1 MYSRFEW
8 YDMDTATLLSTNA
21 LLSSAAALIML
32 VVQRTR
38 KTYPGFG
45 FWTSGIACIA
55 LGAAMLI
62 PGALPKVWFVA
73 VLRNGL
79 LLGGLLL
86 LLRGMLIFRGLSV
99 SYRWDLWFALSFL
112 LVFGYFSLDPDQ
124 LNTRIV
130 IYCTLAG
137 ILSFSTA
144 VFTLRNRPPYFGSN
158 DVMLALWLLIY
169 GALNFVRVAHE
180 LSDPNAITAFEA
192 LKGFGSYYA
201 LAQILTVQLMT
212 LTLISMNSQRIEYE
226 YRVSES
232 HLREREG
239 QLRAL
244 GDNLPDGF
252 VYQFELGESKR
263 GFSYI
268 SAGVER
274 MLGLKAT
281 DLMRDAQPL
290 FAMMAPDSYAQYHQD
305 EERCFREQSQYSGVL
320 QFNPPSGREVWLHV
334 RSAPMQ
340 GLTGEPVWAGVAVD
354 ITKLKETEAE
364 LERHRNHLEV
374 MVNERTVALMDAK
387 QAAEAAN
394 VAKGSFLANMS
405 HEIRTPMNAVIGLS
419 ELLLRKY
426 QEPDTA
432 DKLGKIRTA
441 GKHLLS
447 IINDILDFSKIEAG
461 KLQLSEDK
469 VDVRVLPVNVCSM
482 VAELASSK
490 GIKLKTEVDF
500 LPPQLSGDGTRLT
513 QALLNLVSNAV
524 KFTQTGSVTIRAIK
538 VSEDADSVSIRFDII
553 DTGIGISQEAKH
565 RLFNP
570 FEQAD
575 SSTVRSFGGTGLGL
589 AITRRLAQLM
599 GGDAGVES
607 VLGEGSTF
615 WISVCLK
622 KIDGESVDTMF
633 ASGSDAVAQL
643 KKKFVGTRI
652 LVVEDNE
659 INQMVAQEILEDA
672 GLVCDLAND
681 GEEAV
686 SILRTAQPG
695 IYALILMD
703 MQMPKMDGL
712 AATKLIRQLETGK
725 DTPIVAMTANAFHED
740 EERCIA
746 AGMNDFVSKPVDP
759 DRLYCTLLKWLDRY
773 QRVADTRRW

>member
-1 MYSRFEW
+1 
-8 YDMDTATLLSTNA
+8 MDTATLLSTNA
-21 LLSSAAALIML
+21 LLSSAAALIMWIVL
-32 VVQRTR
+32 RTR

-45 FWTSGIACIA
+45 FWTTGIACLA

-73 VLRNGL
+73 ILRNSL
-79 LLGGLLL
+79 LLGGLIL

-99 SYRWDLWFALSFL
+99 SYRWELLFALCFL
-112 LVFGYFSLDPDQ
+112 VVFGYYSLDPEQ
-124 LNTRIV
+124 LQTRIV
-130 IYCTLAG
+130 IYCTLAA
-137 ILSFSTA
+137 ILSITTA
-144 VFTLRNRPPYFGSN
+144 IITLRHRPLYFGSN

-169 GALNFVRVAHE
+169 GGLNFFRIAHE
-180 LSDPNAITAFEA
+180 LSDPNVITAFEG
-192 LKGFGSYYA
+192 LRGFGSYYA

-226 YRVSES
+226 YRLSES

-239 QLRAL
+239 QLRAM

-252 VYQFELGESKR
+252 VYQFELGEGKR

-268 SAGVER
+268 SAGVEK
-274 MLGLKAT
+274 MLGLKAAE
-281 DLMRDAQPL
+281 LIKDARPL
-290 FAMMAPDSYAQYHQD
+290 FDLMAPDSYAQYLQD
-305 EERCFREQSQYSGVL
+305 EERCYREQSQYSGVL
-320 QFNPPSGREVWLHV
+320 QLNPVSGGKVWLHV

-340 GLTGEPVWAGVAVD
+340 SPNGGLVWAGVAVN
-354 ITKLKETEAE
+354 ITKLKEAEAE
-364 LERHRNHLEV
+364 LEAHQNHLEA
-374 MVNERTVALMDAK
+374 MVDERTNALTNAK

-419 ELLLRKY
+419 ELLLRKH

-432 DKLGKIRTA
+432 DKLGKILTA
-441 GKHLLS
+441 GKHLLG

-469 VDVRVLPVNVCSM
+469 VDVRMLPINVCSM
-482 VAELASSK
+482 VTELANSK
-490 GIKLKTEVDF
+490 GIELKTEVDF
-500 LPPQLSGDGTRLT
+500 LPPQLLGDKTRLT
-513 QALLNLVSNAV
+513 QALLNLVGNAV
-524 KFTQTGSVTIRAIK
+524 KFTQTGSVTVRANKIG
-538 VSEDADSVSIRFDII
+538 EDADSVSIRFEVI
-553 DTGIGISQEAKH
+553 DTGIGISQEAMN

-570 FEQAD
+570 FEQVD
-575 SSTVRSFGGTGLGL
+575 SSTVRRFGGTGLGL

-615 WISVCLK
+615 WITVNLK
-622 KIDGESVDTMF
+622 KIDGESVDAALTSSNDVV
-633 ASGSDAVAQL
+633 ARLKAKYVGS
-643 KKKFVGTRI
+643 RI

-659 INQMVAQEILEDA
+659 INQIVAQEILEDA

-686 SILRTAQPG
+686 SMVRKAQPG
-695 IYALILMD
+695 IYALVLMD

-712 AATKLIRQLETGK
+712 TATKCIRLLETGK
-725 DTPIVAMTANAFHED
+725 DIPIVAMTANAFNED
-740 EERCIA
+740 EERCIK

-759 DRLYCTLLKWLDRY
+759 DRLYGTLLKWLDR
-773 QRVADTRRW
+773 

>member
-1 MYSRFEW
+1 MFSRFEW

-32 VVQRTR
+32 VVLRTR

-45 FWTSGIACIA
+45 FWTAGIACLA

-62 PGALPKVWFVA
+62 PDALPKVWFVA
-73 VLRNGL
+73 VLRNGF

-99 SYRWDLWFALSFL
+99 SYRWDLWFAISFF
-112 LVFGYFSLDPDQ
+112 LVFGFFSQDPEQ

-144 VFTLRNRPPYFGSN
+144 VLTLRNRPPYFGSN

-169 GALNFVRVAHE
+169 GALNFVRIAHQ
-180 LSDPNAITAFEA
+180 LSDPSVSTAFEA
-192 LKGFGSYYA
+192 LRGFGSYYA
-201 LAQILTVQLMT
+201 MAQILTVQLMT

-281 DLMRDAQPL
+281 DLIRDAQPL
-290 FAMMAPDSYAQYHQD
+290 FSMMAPDSYAEYLQD

-320 QFNPPSGREVWLHV
+320 QFNPPSGRAVWLHV

-340 GLTGEPVWAGVAVD
+340 CFAGEPVWAGVAVD

-364 LERHRNHLEV
+364 LERHRNHLEL

-419 ELLLRKY
+419 ELLLRKH

-461 KLQLSEDK
+461 KLQLSEEK
-469 VDVRVLPVNVCSM
+469 VDVRALPVNVCSM
-482 VAELASSK
+482 VAELAHSK
-490 GIKLKTEVDF
+490 GIQLKTEVDF
-500 LPPQLSGDGTRLT
+500 LPPQLLGDRTRLT

-524 KFTQTGSVTIRAIK
+524 KFTQMGSVTIRAIK
-538 VSEDADSVSIRFDII
+538 VSEDTDSVSIRFEVI
-553 DTGIGISQEAKH
+553 DTGIGISQEAMH

-599 GGDAGVES
+599 GGDAS
-607 VLGEGSTF
+607 VQSTLGEGSTF
-615 WISVCLK
+615 SITACLK
-622 KIDGESVDTMF
+622 KIDGDNVDATLV
-633 ASGSDAVAQL
+633 AASDAVAQL
-643 KKKFVGTRI
+643 REKFSSTRI

-659 INQMVAQEILEDA
+659 INQMVAQEILKDA

-681 GEEAV
+681 GEEAA
-686 SILRTAQPG
+686 SIVRTSPPG
-695 IYALILMD
+695 TYALLLMD

-712 AATKLIRQLETGK
+712 AATKIIRQLETGGEI
-725 DTPIVAMTANAFHED
+725 PIVAMTANAFKED

-759 DRLYCTLLKWLDRY
+759 DQLYCTLLKWLER
-773 QRVADTRRW
+773 

>member
-1 MYSRFEW
+1 
-8 YDMDTATLLSTNA
+8 MDTTTLLSTNA

-32 VVQRTR
+32 VVLRTR

-45 FWTSGIACIA
+45 FWTVSIAFLA

-62 PGALPKVWFVA
+62 PGALPKNWFVA
-73 VLRNGL
+73 VLRNGF

-86 LLRGMLIFRGLSV
+86 LLRGVLLFRGLRV
-99 SYRWDLWFALSFL
+99 SYRWDALFAITFFI
-112 LVFGYFSLDPDQ
+112 VFGYYSLDTTQ

-130 IYCTLAG
+130 IYCALAG
-137 ILSFSTA
+137 ILSITTA
-144 VFTLRNRPPYFGSN
+144 VITLRNRPQYFGSN
-158 DVMLALWLLIY
+158 DFMLALWLLIY
-169 GALNFVRVAHE
+169 GVLNFFRIAQE
-180 LSDPNAITAFEA
+180 LSDPNVITAFEA
-192 LKGFGSYYA
+192 LSGFGSYYA

-239 QLRAL
+239 QLRAM

-252 VYQFELGESKR
+252 VYQFELGKNRR

-268 SAGVER
+268 SAGVEK
-274 MLGLKAT
+274 MLGLKASDMMT
-281 DLMRDAQPL
+281 DAQPL
-290 FAMMAPDSYAQYHQD
+290 FALMAPESYAQYIQD
-305 EERCFREQSQYSGVL
+305 EERCFREMSQYSGVL
-320 QFNPPSGREVWLHV
+320 QFNSLSGGKVWLHV

-340 GLTGEPVWAGVAVD
+340 GSNGESVWAGVAVD
-354 ITKLKETEAE
+354 ITKLKEAEAE
-364 LERHRNHLEV
+364 LQRHRNHLEA
-374 MVNERTVALMDAK
+374 MVDERTTALRDAK

-419 ELLLRKY
+419 ELLLRKH

-432 DKLGKIRTA
+432 EKLGKIRTA
-441 GKHLLS
+441 GKHLLD

-461 KLQLSEDK
+461 KLQLSKDK

-482 VAELASSK
+482 VAELANAK
-490 GIKLKTEVDF
+490 GIQLKTEVDF
-500 LPPQLSGDGTRLT
+500 LPPHLLGDRTRLT

-524 KFTQTGSVTIRAIK
+524 KFTQKGSVTVRAGK
-538 VSEDADSVSIRFDII
+538 VGEDADSVSIRFEVI
-553 DTGIGISQEAKH
+553 DTGIGISLEAIS

-575 SSTVRSFGGTGLGL
+575 SSTIRSFGGTGLGL

-599 GGDAGVES
+599 DGDVGVES

-615 WISVCLK
+615 WITVRMK
-622 KIDGESVDTMF
+622 KIDGESVDASL
-633 ASGSDAVAQL
+633 ASGTDVLALL
-643 KKKFVGTRI
+643 KKKYAGTRI

-659 INQMVAQEILEDA
+659 INQIVAQEILKDA
-672 GLVCDLAND
+672 DLICDIANN

-686 SILRTAQPG
+686 SIMCTAQLG
-695 IYALILMD
+695 SYALVLMD

-712 AATKLIRQLETGK
+712 TATKLIRQLASGK
-725 DTPIVAMTANAFHED
+725 NIPIVAMTANAFNED
-740 EERCIA
+740 EKRCMA
-746 AGMNDFVSKPVDP
+746 VGMNDFVSKPVDP
-759 DRLYCTLLKWLDRY
+759 DRLYSTLLKCLDR
-773 QRVADTRRW
+773 

>member
-1 MYSRFEW
+1 
-8 YDMDTATLLSTNA
+8 MDTTTLLSTNA

-32 VVQRTR
+32 VVLRTR

-45 FWTSGIACIA
+45 FWTASIAFLA

-62 PGALPKVWFVA
+62 PGALPKIWFVA
-73 VLRNGL
+73 VLRNGF

-86 LLRGMLIFRGLSV
+86 LLRGVLVFRGLRV
-99 SYRWDLWFALSFL
+99 SYRWDALFAITFL
-112 LVFGYFSLDPDQ
+112 LVFGYYSLDPSQ

-130 IYCTLAG
+130 IYCALAG
-137 ILSFSTA
+137 ILSITTA
-144 VFTLRNRPPYFGSN
+144 ILTLRNRAPYFGSN

-169 GALNFVRVAHE
+169 GTLNFFRIAHE
-180 LSDPNAITAFEA
+180 LSDPDVITAFEA
-192 LKGFGSYYA
+192 LSGFGSYYA

-232 HLREREG
+232 HLRERER
-239 QLRAL
+239 QLRAM

-252 VYQFELGESKR
+252 VYQFELGENKR

-268 SAGVER
+268 SAGVEK
-274 MLGLKAT
+274 MLGLKPA
-281 DLMRDAQPL
+281 DLMNDAKPL
-290 FAMMAPDSYAQYHQD
+290 FDLMAPDSYAQYIQD

-320 QFNPPSGREVWLHV
+320 QFNSASDRKVWLHV

-340 GLTGEPVWAGVAVD
+340 APNGEPVWAGVAVD

-364 LERHRNHLEV
+364 LQRHRNHLEA
-374 MVNERTVALMDAK
+374 MIDERTTALIDAK

-394 VAKGSFLANMS
+394 LAKGSFLANMS

-419 ELLLRKY
+419 ELLLRKH
-426 QEPDTA
+426 QEPETA
-432 DKLGKIRTA
+432 DKIGKIRTA
-441 GKHLLS
+441 GKHLLG

-461 KLQLSEDK
+461 KLQLLEDK

-482 VAELASSK
+482 VAESANAK
-490 GIKLKTEVDF
+490 GIQLKTEVDF
-500 LPPQLSGDGTRLT
+500 LPPLLLGDRTRLT

-524 KFTQTGSVTIRAIK
+524 KFTQTGSVTVRANK
-538 VSEDADSVSIRFDII
+538 VGEDADSVSIRFEVI
-553 DTGIGISQEAKH
+553 DTGIGISLDAIK
-565 RLFNP
+565 RLFHP

-607 VLGEGSTF
+607 VFGKGSTF
-615 WISVCLK
+615 WITVRLQ
-622 KIDGESVDTMF
+622 KIDGDSVD
-633 ASGSDAVAQL
+633 AALSAGSDVVAHL
-643 KKKFVGTRI
+643 KAKFVGTRI
-652 LVVEDNE
+652 LLVEDNE
-659 INQMVAQEILEDA
+659 INQVIAQEILKDA
-672 GLVCDLAND
+672 DLICDIAND

-686 SILRTAQPG
+686 SILLTAQAG
-695 IYALILMD
+695 SYALVLMD
-703 MQMPKMDGL
+703 MQMPKMDGIT
-712 AATKLIRQLETGK
+712 ATKLIRQMETAQ
-725 DTPIVAMTANAFHED
+725 DLPIVAMTANAFNED

-759 DRLYCTLLKWLDRY
+759 DKLYSTLLKWLDR
-773 QRVADTRRW
+773 

>member
-1 MYSRFEW
+1 
-8 YDMDTATLLSTNA
+8 MDTTTLLSTNA

-32 VVQRTR
+32 VVLRTR

-45 FWTSGIACIA
+45 FWTASIAFLA

-62 PGALPKVWFVA
+62 PGALPKIWFVA
-73 VLRNGL
+73 VLRNGF

-86 LLRGMLIFRGLSV
+86 LLRGVLVFRGLRV
-99 SYRWDLWFALSFL
+99 SYRWDALFAITFL
-112 LVFGYFSLDPDQ
+112 LVFGYYSLDPSQ

-130 IYCTLAG
+130 IYCALAG
-137 ILSFSTA
+137 ILSITTA
-144 VFTLRNRPPYFGSN
+144 ILTLRNRAPYFGSN

-169 GALNFVRVAHE
+169 GTLNFFRIAHE
-180 LSDPNAITAFEA
+180 LSDPDVITAFEA
-192 LKGFGSYYA
+192 LSGFGSYYA

-232 HLREREG
+232 HLRERER
-239 QLRAL
+239 QLRAM

-252 VYQFELGESKR
+252 VYQFELGENKR

-268 SAGVER
+268 SAGVEK
-274 MLGLKAT
+274 MLGLKPA
-281 DLMRDAQPL
+281 DLMNDAKPL
-290 FAMMAPDSYAQYHQD
+290 FDLMAPDSYAQYIQD

-320 QFNPPSGREVWLHV
+320 QFNSASDRKVWLHV

-340 GLTGEPVWAGVAVD
+340 APNGEPVWAGVAVD

-364 LERHRNHLEV
+364 LQRHRNHLEA
-374 MVNERTVALMDAK
+374 MIDERTTALIDAK

-394 VAKGSFLANMS
+394 LAKGSFLANMS

-419 ELLLRKY
+419 ELLLRKH
-426 QEPDTA
+426 QEPETA
-432 DKLGKIRTA
+432 DKIGKIRTA
-441 GKHLLS
+441 GKHLLG

-461 KLQLSEDK
+461 KLQLLEDK

-482 VAELASSK
+482 VAESANAK
-490 GIKLKTEVDF
+490 GIQLKTEVDF
-500 LPPQLSGDGTRLT
+500 LPPLLLGDRTRLT

-524 KFTQTGSVTIRAIK
+524 KFTQTGSVTVRANK
-538 VSEDADSVSIRFDII
+538 VGEDADSVSIRFEVI
-553 DTGIGISQEAKH
+553 DTGIGISLDAIK
-565 RLFNP
+565 RLFHP

-607 VLGEGSTF
+607 VFGKGSTF
-615 WISVCLK
+615 WITVRLQ
-622 KIDGESVDTMF
+622 KIDGDNVD
-633 ASGSDAVAQL
+633 AALSAGSDVVAHL
-643 KKKFVGTRI
+643 KAKFVGTRI
-652 LVVEDNE
+652 LLVEDNE
-659 INQMVAQEILEDA
+659 INQVIAQEILKDA
-672 GLVCDLAND
+672 DLICDIAND

-686 SILRTAQPG
+686 SILLTAQAG
-695 IYALILMD
+695 SYAVVLMD
-703 MQMPKMDGL
+703 MQMPKMDGIT
-712 AATKLIRQLETGK
+712 ATKLIRQMETGQ
-725 DTPIVAMTANAFHED
+725 DLPIVAMTANAFNED

-759 DRLYCTLLKWLDRY
+759 DKLYSTLLKWLDR
-773 QRVADTRRW
+773 

>member
-1 MYSRFEW
+1 
-8 YDMDTATLLSTNA
+8 MDTTTLLSTNA
-21 LLSSAAALIML
+21 LLSSAAALVML
-32 VVQRTR
+32 VVLRTR

-45 FWTSGIACIA
+45 FWTVSIAFLA
-55 LGAAMLI
+55 LGAAMLV
-62 PGALPKVWFVA
+62 PGALPKIWFVA
-73 VLRNGL
+73 LLRNGF

-86 LLRGMLIFRGLSV
+86 LLRGVLVFRGLRV
-99 SYRWDLWFALSFL
+99 SYRWDALFAITFF
-112 LVFGYFSLDPDQ
+112 LVFGYYSLDPTQ
-124 LNTRIV
+124 LSTRIV
-130 IYCTLAG
+130 IYCALAG
-137 ILSFSTA
+137 ILSITTA
-144 VFTLRNRPPYFGSN
+144 VITLRNRAPYFGSN

-169 GALNFVRVAHE
+169 GALNFFRIAHE
-180 LSDPNAITAFEA
+180 LSDPNVITAFEA
-192 LKGFGSYYA
+192 LSGFGSYYA

-239 QLRAL
+239 QLRAM

-252 VYQFELGESKR
+252 VYQFELGENKR

-268 SAGVER
+268 SAGVEK

-281 DLMRDAQPL
+281 DLMTDAQPL
-290 FAMMAPDSYAQYHQD
+290 FALMAPESYAEYIRD
-305 EERCFREQSQYSGVL
+305 EEQCFREQSQYSGVL
-320 QFNPPSGREVWLHV
+320 QFNSVSGKKVWLHV

-340 GLTGEPVWAGVAVD
+340 GPNGEPVWAGVAVD
-354 ITKLKETEAE
+354 ITKLKEAEAE
-364 LERHRNHLEV
+364 LQRHRNHLEV
-374 MVNERTVALMDAK
+374 MVDERTTALMDAK

-405 HEIRTPMNAVIGLS
+405 HEIRTPLNAVLGLS
-419 ELLLRKY
+419 ELLLRKH

-441 GKHLLS
+441 GKHLLG

-469 VDVRVLPVNVCSM
+469 VDIRVLPVNVCSM
-482 VAELASSK
+482 VAESANSK
-490 GIKLKTEVDF
+490 GIQLKTEVDF
-500 LPPQLSGDGTRLT
+500 LPPHLLGDRTRLT

-524 KFTQTGSVTIRAIK
+524 KFTQTGSVTVRANK
-538 VSEDADSVSIRFDII
+538 VGEDADSVSIRFEVI
-553 DTGIGISQEAKH
+553 DTGIGISLDAIN

-575 SSTVRSFGGTGLGL
+575 ASTVRSFGGTGLGL

-615 WISVCLK
+615 WITVRLK
-622 KIDGESVDTMF
+622 KIDGVSIDT
-633 ASGSDAVAQL
+633 ALSSGSDVVAQL
-643 KKKFVGTRI
+643 KAKYVGTRI

-659 INQMVAQEILEDA
+659 INQIVAQEILEDV

-686 SILRTAQPG
+686 LMIRTAQPG
-695 IYALILMD
+695 THALIFMD

-712 AATKLIRQLETGK
+712 TATKLIRQLETGK
-725 DTPIVAMTANAFHED
+725 DIPIVAMTANAFNED

-759 DRLYCTLLKWLDRY
+759 DRLYSTLLKWLDR
-773 QRVADTRRW
+773 

>member
-1 MYSRFEW
+1 
-8 YDMDTATLLSTNA
+8 MDTSTLLSTNA

-32 VVQRTR
+32 VVLRTR

-45 FWTSGIACIA
+45 FWTASIAFLA
-55 LGAAMLI
+55 LGAAMLV
-62 PGALPKVWFVA
+62 PGALPKVWYVA
-73 VLRNGL
+73 VFRNGF

-86 LLRGMLIFRGLSV
+86 LLRGVLVFRGLRV
-99 SYRWDLWFALSFL
+99 SYRWDALFGITFL
-112 LVFGYFSLDPDQ
+112 LIFGYYSLDPTQ

-130 IYCTLAG
+130 IYCALAG
-137 ILSFSTA
+137 TLSITTA
-144 VFTLRNRPPYFGSN
+144 VLTLRYRAPYFGSN

-169 GALNFVRVAHE
+169 GALNFFRIAHQ
-180 LSDPNAITAFEA
+180 LSDPNVVTAFEA
-192 LKGFGSYYA
+192 LRGFGSYYA

-232 HLREREG
+232 QLREREG
-239 QLRAL
+239 QLRAI

-252 VYQFELGESKR
+252 VYQLELGENKR

-268 SAGVER
+268 SAGVEK
-274 MLGLKAT
+274 MLGLKAS
-281 DLMRDAQPL
+281 DLMTDAQPL
-290 FAMMAPDSYAQYHQD
+290 FSLMAPESYAQYVQD

-320 QFNPPSGREVWLHV
+320 QFNSVSGGKVWLHV

-340 GLTGEPVWAGVAVD
+340 SPNGESVWAGVAVD
-354 ITKLKETEAE
+354 ITKLKEAQAE
-364 LERHRNHLEV
+364 LQRHRNHLEA
-374 MVNERTVALMDAK
+374 MVDERTTALMDAK
-387 QAAEAAN
+387 RAAEAAN

-419 ELLLRKY
+419 ELLLRKH

-441 GKHLLS
+441 GKHLLD
-447 IINDILDFSKIEAG
+447 IINDILDLSKIEAG
-461 KLQLSEDK
+461 KLELSANK

-482 VAELASSK
+482 VAESANSK
-490 GIKLKTEVDF
+490 GIQLKTEVDF
-500 LPPQLSGDGTRLT
+500 LPSNLSGDKTRLT

-524 KFTQTGSVTIRAIK
+524 KFTQTGSVTVRANK
-538 VSEDADSVSIRFDII
+538 VGEDADSVSIRFEVI
-553 DTGIGISQEAKH
+553 DTGIGISVDAMN

-615 WISVCLK
+615 WITVRLK
-622 KIDGESVDTMF
+622 KIDGVSVDAALT
-633 ASGSDAVAQL
+633 SGSDVIAQL
-643 KKKFVGTRI
+643 KAKYVGTRI
-652 LVVEDNE
+652 LVVEDNQ
-659 INQMVAQEILEDA
+659 INQIVAQEILEDV

-686 SILRTAQPG
+686 SMISTAQPG
-695 IYALILMD
+695 THALVLMD

-712 AATKLIRQLETGK
+712 TATKLIRQLETCK
-725 DTPIVAMTANAFHED
+725 DIPIVAMTANAFNED

-759 DRLYCTLLKWLDRY
+759 DRLYSTLLKWLDRSF
-773 QRVADTRRW
+773 VH

>member
-1 MYSRFEW
+1 
-8 YDMDTATLLSTNA
+8 MDTATLLSTNA

-32 VVQRTR
+32 VVLRTR

-45 FWTSGIACIA
+45 FWTAGIACLA
-55 LGAAMLI
+55 VGAAMLI
-62 PGALPKVWFVA
+62 PGALPKVWLVA

-86 LLRGMLIFRGLSV
+86 LLRGMLIFRGLSI
-99 SYRWDLWFALSFL
+99 SYRWDLLFAFSFL
-112 LVFGYFSLDPDQ
+112 LVFGYYSLDPAQ
-124 LNTRIV
+124 LDARIL
-130 IYCTLAG
+130 IYCALAG
-137 ILSFSTA
+137 VLSFTTA
-144 VFTLRNRPPYFGSN
+144 VITLRNRPPYFGSN

-169 GALNFVRVAHE
+169 GALNFVRIAHE
-180 LSDPNAITAFEA
+180 LSDPNISTAFEA
-192 LKGFGSYYA
+192 LLGFGGYYA
-201 LAQILTVQLMT
+201 MAQILTVQLMT

-239 QLRAL
+239 QLRAM

-252 VYQFELGESKR
+252 VYQFELGEGKR
-263 GFSYI
+263 GFGYI
-268 SAGVER
+268 SAGVEK
-274 MLGLKAT
+274 MLGLNAT
-281 DLMRDAQPL
+281 ELMTDAQPL
-290 FAMMAPDSYAQYHQD
+290 FALMAPDSYAQYLQD
-305 EERCFREQSQYSGVL
+305 EERCFREQTQYSGIL
-320 QFNPPSGREVWLHV
+320 QFNLVSGGEVWLHV

-340 GLTGEPVWAGVAVD
+340 GLNGELVWAGVAVN
-354 ITKLKETEAE
+354 ITKLKEAEAE
-364 LERHRNHLEV
+364 LERHRNHLEA
-374 MVNERTVALMDAK
+374 MVDERTTALMDAK

-419 ELLLRKY
+419 ELLLRKH
-426 QEPDTA
+426 QEADTA

-441 GKHLLS
+441 GKHLLG

-482 VAELASSK
+482 VAELANSK
-490 GIKLKTEVDF
+490 GIQLKTEVDF
-500 LPPQLSGDGTRLT
+500 LPPQLLGDRTRLT

-524 KFTQTGSVTIRAIK
+524 KFTKTGSVTVRVIK
-538 VSEDADSVSIRFDII
+538 VAEDADSFSIRFEVI
-553 DTGIGISQEAKH
+553 DTGIGISQEAMN

-615 WISVCLK
+615 WITVHLK
-622 KIDGESVDTMF
+622 KIDGDSANV
-633 ASGSDAVAQL
+633 ALPSGIDVVAQL
-643 KKKFVGTRI
+643 KEKYVNTRI

-659 INQMVAQEILEDA
+659 INQMVTQEILEDV

-686 SILRTAQPG
+686 SKVRAAQPG
-695 IYALILMD
+695 VYALVLMD

-712 AATKLIRQLETGK
+712 TATKLIRQLETGK
-725 DTPIVAMTANAFHED
+725 DIPIVAMTANAFNED
-740 EERCIA
+740 EERCIT

-759 DRLYCTLLKWLDRY
+759 DRLYCTLLKWLDR
-773 QRVADTRRW
+773 

>member
-1 MYSRFEW
+1 
-8 YDMDTATLLSTNA
+8 MDTATLLSTNA
-21 LLSSAAALIML
+21 MLSSAAALIML
-32 VVQRTR
+32 VVLRTR

-45 FWTSGIACIA
+45 LWTAGIACLA
-55 LGAAMLI
+55 LGAAMLV
-62 PGALPKVWFVA
+62 PGALPKVWWAA

-86 LLRGMLIFRGLSV
+86 LLRGLLIFRELSV
-99 SYRWDLWFALSFL
+99 HYRWDLLFFFAFL
-112 LVFGYFSLDPDQ
+112 LIFGYYSQDPSWLDA
-124 LNTRIV
+124 RII

-137 ILSFSTA
+137 ILSYTTA
-144 VFTLRNRPPYFGSN
+144 AITLRNRPPYFGSN
-158 DVMLALWLLIY
+158 EIMLAMWLLIY
-169 GALNFVRVAHE
+169 GTLNFIRIAHQ
-180 LSDPNAITAFEA
+180 LSDPNVSTAFEV

-201 LAQILTVQLMT
+201 MAQILTVQLMT

-268 SAGVER
+268 SAGVEK

-290 FAMMAPDSYAQYHQD
+290 FSLMAPDSYNQYIQD
-305 EERCFREQSQYSGVL
+305 EARCFREHSQYSGIL
-320 QFNPPSGREVWLHV
+320 QFKPLSGGTVWLHV

-340 GLTGEPVWAGVAVD
+340 ALNGDSVWAGVAVD

-364 LERHRNHLEV
+364 LAHHRNHLEA
-374 MVNERTVALMDAK
+374 MVDERTTALLDAK

-419 ELLLRKY
+419 ELLLKKH
-426 QEPDTA
+426 QEPDTT

-441 GKHLLS
+441 GKHLLG

-461 KLQLSEDK
+461 KLQLSEEK
-469 VDVRVLPVNVCSM
+469 LDVRSLPANVCSM
-482 VAELASSK
+482 VAELANAK
-490 GIKLKTEVDF
+490 GIQLKTEVDS
-500 LPPQLSGDGTRLT
+500 LPPQLLGDKTRLT

-524 KFTQTGSVTIRAIK
+524 KFTQRGSVTVRALK
-538 VSEDADSVSIRFDII
+538 AGEDADTVSIRFEVI
-553 DTGIGISQEAKH
+553 DTGIGISRKTIN

-575 SSTVRSFGGTGLGL
+575 SSTARSFGGTGLGL

-599 GGDAGVES
+599 GGDANVKS

-615 WISVCLK
+615 SISVRLK
-622 KIDGESVDTMF
+622 KSGGEGVDAALT
-633 ASGSDAVAQL
+633 SGQDVVTQL
-643 KKKFVGTRI
+643 KEKFAGIRI

-659 INQMVAQEILEDA
+659 INQMVAREILKDV
-672 GLVCDLAND
+672 GLTCDLAND

-686 SILRTAQPG
+686 SMIHTAQPG
-695 IYALILMD
+695 SYALVLMD
-703 MQMPKMDGL
+703 MQMPRMDGL
-712 AATKLIRQLETGK
+712 TATRLIRQQQSGK
-725 DTPIVAMTANAFHED
+725 EIPIVAMTANAFDED
-740 EERCIA
+740 EERCMS
-746 AGMNDFVSKPVDP
+746 AGMDDFVSKPVDP
-759 DRLYCTLLKWLDRY
+759 DRLYGTLLKWLDK
-773 QRVADTRRW
+773 

>member
-1 MYSRFEW
+1 
-8 YDMDTATLLSTNA
+8 MDTTTLLSTNA

-32 VVQRTR
+32 VVLRTR

-45 FWTSGIACIA
+45 FWTVSIAFLA
-55 LGAAMLI
+55 LGAAMLV
-62 PGALPKVWFVA
+62 PGALPKIWFVA

-86 LLRGMLIFRGLSV
+86 LLRGVLVFRGLRV
-99 SYRWDLWFALSFL
+99 SYRWDALFAITFL
-112 LVFGYFSLDPDQ
+112 LVFGYYSLDTAQ
-124 LNTRIV
+124 LTTRIV
-130 IYCTLAG
+130 IYCALAG
-137 ILSFSTA
+137 ILSFITA
-144 VFTLRNRPPYFGSN
+144 VVTLRNRAPYFGSN

-169 GALNFVRVAHE
+169 GALNFFRIAHE
-180 LSDPNAITAFEA
+180 LSDPNVITAFEA
-192 LKGFGSYYA
+192 LSGFGSYYA

-239 QLRAL
+239 QLRAM

-252 VYQFELGESKR
+252 VYQFELGENKR

-268 SAGVER
+268 SAGVEK
-274 MLGLKAT
+274 MLGLKAS
-281 DLMRDAQPL
+281 DLMTDAQPL
-290 FAMMAPDSYAQYHQD
+290 FALMAPESYAQYIQD
-305 EERCFREQSQYSGVL
+305 EARCFREQSQYSGVL
-320 QFNPPSGREVWLHV
+320 QFNSVSGEKVWLHV

-340 GLTGEPVWAGVAVD
+340 GPNGEPVWAGVAVD
-354 ITKLKETEAE
+354 VTKLKETEAE
-364 LERHRNHLEV
+364 LQRHRNHLEA
-374 MVNERTVALMDAK
+374 MVDERTTALMDAK

-405 HEIRTPMNAVIGLS
+405 HEIRTPMNAVLGLS
-419 ELLLRKY
+419 ELLLRKH

-441 GKHLLS
+441 GKHLLG

-482 VAELASSK
+482 VAESASSK
-490 GIKLKTEVDF
+490 GIQLKTEVDF
-500 LPPQLSGDGTRLT
+500 LPPHLLGDRTRLT

-524 KFTQTGSVTIRAIK
+524 KFTQTGSVTVRANK
-538 VSEDADSVSIRFDII
+538 VGEDADSVSIRFEVI
-553 DTGIGISQEAKH
+553 DTGIGISPEAMN

-607 VLGEGSTF
+607 VLGTGSTF
-615 WISVCLK
+615 WIIVRLK
-622 KIDGESVDTMF
+622 KIDGVNIDT
-633 ASGSDAVAQL
+633 ALTSGSDVVAQL
-643 KKKFVGTRI
+643 KANYVGTRI

-659 INQMVAQEILEDA
+659 INQIVAQEILEDV

-686 SILRTAQPG
+686 LMIRTAQPG
-695 IYALILMD
+695 THALIFMD

-712 AATKLIRQLETGK
+712 TATKLIRQLETGK
-725 DTPIVAMTANAFHED
+725 DIPIVAMTANAFNED

-759 DRLYCTLLKWLDRY
+759 DRLYSTLLKWLER
-773 QRVADTRRW
+773 

>member
-1 MYSRFEW
+1 
-8 YDMDTATLLSTNA
+8 MDTTTLLSTNA

-32 VVQRTR
+32 VVLRTR

-45 FWTSGIACIA
+45 FWTVSIAFLA

-62 PGALPKVWFVA
+62 PGALPKNWFVA
-73 VLRNGL
+73 VLRNGF

-86 LLRGMLIFRGLSV
+86 LLRGVLLFRGLRV
-99 SYRWDLWFALSFL
+99 SYRWDALFAITFFI
-112 LVFGYFSLDPDQ
+112 VFGYYSLDTTQ

-130 IYCTLAG
+130 IYCALAG
-137 ILSFSTA
+137 ILSITTA
-144 VFTLRNRPPYFGSN
+144 VITLRNRPQYFGSN
-158 DVMLALWLLIY
+158 DFMLALWLLIY
-169 GALNFVRVAHE
+169 GVLNFFRIAQE
-180 LSDPNAITAFEA
+180 LSDPNVITAFEA
-192 LKGFGSYYA
+192 LSGFGSYYA

-239 QLRAL
+239 QLRAM

-252 VYQFELGESKR
+252 VYQFELGKNRR

-268 SAGVER
+268 SAGVEK
-274 MLGLKAT
+274 MLGLKASDMMT
-281 DLMRDAQPL
+281 DAQPL
-290 FAMMAPDSYAQYHQD
+290 FALMAPESYAQYIQD
-305 EERCFREQSQYSGVL
+305 EERCFREMSQYSGVL
-320 QFNPPSGREVWLHV
+320 QFNSLSGGKVWLHV

-340 GLTGEPVWAGVAVD
+340 GSNGESVWAGVAVD
-354 ITKLKETEAE
+354 ITKLKEAEAE
-364 LERHRNHLEV
+364 LQRHRNHLEA
-374 MVNERTVALMDAK
+374 MVDERTTALMDAK

-419 ELLLRKY
+419 ELLLRKH

-432 DKLGKIRTA
+432 EKLGKIRTA
-441 GKHLLS
+441 GKHLLD

-461 KLQLSEDK
+461 KLQLSKDK

-482 VAELASSK
+482 VAELANAK
-490 GIKLKTEVDF
+490 GIQLKTEVDF
-500 LPPQLSGDGTRLT
+500 LPPHLLGDRTRLT

-524 KFTQTGSVTIRAIK
+524 KFTQKGSVTVRAGK
-538 VSEDADSVSIRFDII
+538 VGEDADSVSIRFEVI
-553 DTGIGISQEAKH
+553 DTGIGISLEAIS

-575 SSTVRSFGGTGLGL
+575 SSTIRSFGGTGLGL

-599 GGDAGVES
+599 DGDVGVES

-615 WISVCLK
+615 WITVRMK
-622 KIDGESVDTMF
+622 KIDGDSVDASL
-633 ASGSDAVAQL
+633 ASGTDVLALL
-643 KKKFVGTRI
+643 KKKYAGTRI

-659 INQMVAQEILEDA
+659 INQMVAQEILKDA
-672 GLVCDLAND
+672 DLICDIANN

-686 SILRTAQPG
+686 SIMCTAQLG
-695 IYALILMD
+695 SYALVLMD

-712 AATKLIRQLETGK
+712 TATKLIRQLASGK
-725 DTPIVAMTANAFHED
+725 NIPIVAMTANAFNED
-740 EERCIA
+740 EKRCMA
-746 AGMNDFVSKPVDP
+746 VGMNDFVSKPVDP
-759 DRLYCTLLKWLDRY
+759 DRLYSTLLKCLDR
-773 QRVADTRRW
+773 

>member
-1 MYSRFEW
+1 
-8 YDMDTATLLSTNA
+8 MDTTTLLSTNA

-32 VVQRTR
+32 VVLRTR

-45 FWTSGIACIA
+45 FWTASIAFLA
-55 LGAAMLI
+55 LGAAMLV

-73 VLRNGL
+73 VLRNGF

-86 LLRGMLIFRGLSV
+86 LLRGVLVFRGLRV
-99 SYRWDLWFALSFL
+99 SYRWDALFWITFL
-112 LVFGYFSLDPDQ
+112 LVFGYYSLDPTQ

-130 IYCTLAG
+130 IYCALAG
-137 ILSFSTA
+137 ILSITTA
-144 VFTLRNRPPYFGSN
+144 VLTLRNRAPYFGSN

-169 GALNFVRVAHE
+169 GALNFFRIAHQ
-180 LSDPNAITAFEA
+180 LSDPNVVTAFEA

-239 QLRAL
+239 QLRAM

-252 VYQFELGESKR
+252 VYQFELGENKR

-268 SAGVER
+268 SAGVEK
-274 MLGLKAT
+274 MLGLKAS
-281 DLMRDAQPL
+281 DLMNDAQPL
-290 FAMMAPDSYAQYHQD
+290 FSLMAPESYAQYVQD

-320 QFNPPSGREVWLHV
+320 QFNSVSGGKVWLHV

-340 GLTGEPVWAGVAVD
+340 SPNGESVWAGVAVD
-354 ITKLKETEAE
+354 ITKLKEAQAE
-364 LERHRNHLEV
+364 LQRHRNHLEA
-374 MVNERTVALMDAK
+374 MVDERTTALMDAK
-387 QAAEAAN
+387 KAAEAAN

-419 ELLLRKY
+419 ELLLRKH

-441 GKHLLS
+441 GKHLLD
-447 IINDILDFSKIEAG
+447 IINDILDLSKIEAG
-461 KLQLSEDK
+461 KLQLSANK

-482 VAELASSK
+482 VAESANSK
-490 GIKLKTEVDF
+490 GIQLKTEVDF
-500 LPPQLSGDGTRLT
+500 LPSNLLGDKTRLT

-524 KFTQTGSVTIRAIK
+524 KFTQTGSVTVRANK
-538 VSEDADSVSIRFDII
+538 VGEDADSVSIRFEVI
-553 DTGIGISQEAKH
+553 DTGIGISLDAMN

-615 WISVCLK
+615 WITVRLK
-622 KIDGESVDTMF
+622 KIDEVSVD
-633 ASGSDAVAQL
+633 AALISGSDVVAQL
-643 KKKFVGTRI
+643 KAKYVGTRI
-652 LVVEDNE
+652 LVVEDNQ
-659 INQMVAQEILEDA
+659 INQIVAQEILEDV

-686 SILRTAQPG
+686 SMIRTAQPG
-695 IYALILMD
+695 THALVFMD

-712 AATKLIRQLETGK
+712 TATKLIRQLETCK
-725 DTPIVAMTANAFHED
+725 DIPIVAMTANAFNED

-759 DRLYCTLLKWLDRY
+759 DRLYSTLLKWLDR
-773 QRVADTRRW
+773 